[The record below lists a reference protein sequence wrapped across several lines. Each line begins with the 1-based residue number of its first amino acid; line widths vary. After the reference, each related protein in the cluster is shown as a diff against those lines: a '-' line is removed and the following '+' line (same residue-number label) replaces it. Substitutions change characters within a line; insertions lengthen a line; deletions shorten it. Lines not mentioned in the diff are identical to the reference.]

1 MNSLNTNKQD
11 NLTFNNPFFNSS
23 NSISLKYNSA
33 QFNIDSGGN
42 LFILN
47 GVASQWTS
55 SGSNIY
61 YNTGNVGIGYID
73 TLYKLSVNGSL
84 RLNTNTSGVTGFSMG
99 GQSKFYIDGPG
110 VIGGRSTILDNGN
123 VGIGNSNPSNK
134 LDVNG
139 ILSSSNYTYA
149 GGLRI
154 GGFDGN
160 TLFNGNNNL
169 GLTVN
174 NGYSIIFISN
184 GGNGNIMTINN
195 NNILVYQTLS
205 APTLVIS
212 GGADFGTGYQTG
224 TSFKYRMTAY
234 FDQSVIISGYLACTM
249 TSVNNSG
256 TDYVGVVINTN
267 QSYNTVLYIMYGS
280 FTGIHRCFTTE
291 ELFNNDNPQ
300 LFKDIYIGRI
310 VIASGKIA
318 TDIKIIKMT

>member
-1 MNSLNTNKQD
+1 M
-11 NLTFNNPFFNSS
+11 
-23 NSISLKYNSA
+23 A
-33 QFNIDSGGN
+33 QFNIDSNGN

-61 YNTGNVGIGYID
+61 YNIGNVGIGTTPSEKLDISGNIKCSDNVGIGYID
-73 TLYKLSVNGSL
+73 TSYKLSVNGSL

-110 VIGGRSTILDNGN
+110 VIGGRFTILDNGN

-184 GGNGNIMTINN
+184 GGNGNIMPINN
-195 NNILVYQTLS
+195 NNILAYQTLS

-224 TSFKYRMTAY
+224 TSFKGRMAAY
-234 FDQSVIISGYLACTM
+234 FDQTVIISGYLSCTM

-267 QSYNTVLYIMYGS
+267 QGQNYNTVL
-280 FTGIHRCFTTE
+280 
-291 ELFNNDNPQ
+291 
-300 LFKDIYIGRI
+300 
-310 VIASGKIA
+310 
-318 TDIKIIKMT
+318 